1 VCEESGSAGMI
12 VFRCDASDSMGY
24 GHFFRCLSL
33 ASAAANQGRTVR
45 IVTQANTPTIQHYTD
60 VHSISV
66 WEGELT
72 SELLH
77 MWNTQWLVFDG
88 YHIPQS
94 TVEDFASEFQV
105 VAIDDLAVNGI
116 FADILLNPN
125 YGSDR
130 LSYNTGKST
139 TRLLGPGYAPL
150 RPEFTEQTTVVPEPK
165 TVFVCLGGGDNTV
178 MLSRVLSAIPEEW
191 AVTVV
196 PGRSNVGNCAPNVQ
210 IVRDPPNMAEMM
222 KTCGKAIVGAGSTVW
237 ECLALGLDV
246 AAVKLVENQDIVARE
261 LSAKGCIDWLNP
273 EGDLRTE
280 YITQFLSAEQKSA
293 EVPETWRDG
302 AGVFRVLTTMDA
314 QTTPISIRRA
324 QSQDVRAIWEINNDP
339 RARANAVQQASI
351 PFEDHLTWFE
361 ASLANRTRLLWVLP
375 DVDDRAIGVV
385 RADIVNNDARISIAL
400 APAARGKRLGQRI
413 LGEAIQRL
421 LCRPDVRSIS
431 AIIRPENTPSL
442 AIFERLEFH
451 YQRDETLNGER
462 FLYYQR
468 V

>member
-1 VCEESGSAGMI
+1 MI
-12 VFRCDASDSMGY
+12 VFRCDASDTMGY

-33 ASAAANQGRTVR
+33 ASAASSQGHSVC
-45 IVTQANTPTIQHYTD
+45 IATQTKTPTMQHYAD
-60 VHSISV
+60 VHGIFV
-66 WEGELT
+66 WEGGLT
-72 SELLH
+72 SALLRT
-77 MWNTQWLVFDG
+77 WKTRWIVFDG

-94 TVEDFASEFQV
+94 TVEDFASEFQA

-125 YGSDR
+125 YGADR
-130 LSYNTGKST
+130 LSYNTGKAT
-139 TRLLGPGYAPL
+139 TRLLGPTYAPL
-150 RPEFTEQTTVVPEPK
+150 RPEFTEETTVVPEPK
-165 TVFVCLGGGDNTV
+165 TVFVCLGGGENSV

-191 AVTVV
+191 VVTVV
-196 PGRSNVGNCAPNVQ
+196 PGRSSVGSYTPNVQ
-210 IVRDPPNMAEMM
+210 IVRDPANMAELM

-273 EGDLRTE
+273 DGDLRTE
-280 YITQFLSAEQKSA
+280 YITQFLSADNESGD
-293 EVPETWRDG
+293 VPETWRDG
-302 AGVFRVLTTMDA
+302 AGVFRVLATMAA
-314 QTTPISIRRA
+314 QTTSISIRRA

-339 RARANAVQQASI
+339 IARANAVQQASI
-351 PFEDHLTWFE
+351 PFEDHLIWFE

-421 LCRPDVRSIS
+421 LCRPNVRSIS

-451 YQRDETLNGER
+451 YKYDETLNGER